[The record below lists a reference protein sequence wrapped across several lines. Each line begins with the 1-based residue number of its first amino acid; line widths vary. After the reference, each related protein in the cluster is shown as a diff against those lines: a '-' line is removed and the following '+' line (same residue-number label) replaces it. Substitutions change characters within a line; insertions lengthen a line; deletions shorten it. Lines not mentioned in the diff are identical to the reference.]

1 MIADLPRLI
10 VSRLGLGQEDGVLGV
25 FPCGVFGGT
34 RRPGGGEIGEV
45 TLTNLQNKYPP
56 QWIFTAKFTETDIIG
71 TCRSRISKSINKNR
85 G

>member
-45 TLTNLQNKYPP
+45 T
-56 QWIFTAKFTETDIIG
+56 
-71 TCRSRISKSINKNR
+71 
-85 G
+85 